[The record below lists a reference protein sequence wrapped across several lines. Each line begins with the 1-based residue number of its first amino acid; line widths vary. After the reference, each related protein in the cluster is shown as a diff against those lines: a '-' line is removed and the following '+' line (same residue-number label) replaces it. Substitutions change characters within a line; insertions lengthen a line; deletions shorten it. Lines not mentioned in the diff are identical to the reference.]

1 MEIDHF
7 RTEFMGKFK
16 EELIR
21 KEKAANSSGMERQ

>member
-1 MEIDHF
+1 MEIDPF

-21 KEKAANSSGMERQ
+21 KEKAVNSSGMEGQ